1 MYLIMI
7 FLNDSKAWLIIN
19 LPLDLFFSINF
30 KLTTLKT
37 CWLSDIQHDMNTSTG
52 NIHKHQDCRVT
63 EKFIY
68 DWKMQ
73 DLFFTSVRSVATR
86 LRILIHHLHIELQ
99 SSWWT
104 QVLQPKTSKFFNFY
118 LEIYKNKFKN
128 LIPTSKFKFSFRG
141 LPLSHLH
148 LLI

>member
-1 MYLIMI
+1 
-7 FLNDSKAWLIIN
+7 
-19 LPLDLFFSINF
+19 
-30 KLTTLKT
+30 
-37 CWLSDIQHDMNTSTG
+37 MNTSTG

-73 DLFFTSVRSVATR
+73 DLFFTSVRSVATW

-104 QVLQPKTSKFFNFY
+104 QVLRPKTS
-118 LEIYKNKFKN
+118 
-128 LIPTSKFKFSFRG
+128 
-141 LPLSHLH
+141 
-148 LLI
+148 